1 MLINLCVK
9 KDLSVSILVTY
20 NRCSNGMYFLNS
32 LNKNFKWQI
41 LNILICGTLCGYQYW
56 HIDTQRY
63 SKQNA

>member
-1 MLINLCVK
+1 
-9 KDLSVSILVTY
+9 
-20 NRCSNGMYFLNS
+20 MYFLNS